1 MNLEARFFSPEEYD
15 AEQHNN
21 PLEQGMTP
29 VDILRPE
36 DDTCPVSSDSESEGI
51 LVFLEDDTSSRS
63 STRDSSFQMILQFD
77 TSPDLLSAPD
87 SVVVPTE
94 GILVILV
101 FICYFSQ
108 FVFLRT
114 LHGSSCRTESA

>member
-36 DDTCPVSSDSESEGI
+36 DDTYLFITIGL
-51 LVFLEDDTSSRS
+51 LV
-63 STRDSSFQMILQFD
+63 
-77 TSPDLLSAPD
+77 
-87 SVVVPTE
+87 
-94 GILVILV
+94 
-101 FICYFSQ
+101 
-108 FVFLRT
+108 
-114 LHGSSCRTESA
+114 